1 MVLPWMFRIVLVAVA
16 WDVICSSVLDL
27 QSSYSRVL
35 GVSGRDHL
43 IECCVSHVVQ

>member
-1 MVLPWMFRIVLVAVA
+1 MVLPWMFRIVLAAAV
-16 WDVICSSVLDL
+16 WDVICSSVLGL
-27 QSSYSRVL
+27 QASYSRVL